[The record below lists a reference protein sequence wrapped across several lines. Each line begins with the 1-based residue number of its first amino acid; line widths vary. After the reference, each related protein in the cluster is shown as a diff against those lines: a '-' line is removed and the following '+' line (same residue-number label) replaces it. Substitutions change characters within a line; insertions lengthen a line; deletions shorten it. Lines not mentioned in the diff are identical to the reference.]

1 MPEPVS
7 TVGLCLL
14 GGYAALNA
22 CVRGGSA
29 VSKEAQEVRAAACAL
44 VERVEAS
51 QALFGKK
58 AAAISQLTALANECA
73 QEGWDGND
81 ATAISSLAVS
91 KATAF
96 VRALPDDVPL
106 PEFAPEPDG
115 SVSLD
120 WIQSRTR
127 LFSLSVGTSDR
138 LAYAWL
144 DGADKGHAVA
154 RFDGES
160 IPSRVLEGI
169 KAILNHGYAP
179 LRAA

>member
-7 TVGLCLL
+7 TVGLCFL

-22 CVRGGSA
+22 CMRGGSA
-29 VSKEAQEVRAAACAL
+29 ISTEARAVHKAACEL
-44 VERVEAS
+44 VEHGEAS

-58 AAAISQLTALANECA
+58 AAAISQLSALADECA
-73 QEGWDGND
+73 EEGWDG
-81 ATAISSLAVS
+81 AQACAMSSLAVF

-96 VRALPDDVPL
+96 VRALPDGIPL

-144 DGADKGHAVA
+144 DGADKGHGVA
-154 RFDGES
+154 RFDGAT
-160 IPSRVLEGI
+160 IPPRILEGI
-169 KAILNHGYAP
+169 KAIMNHGHAP

>member
-29 VSKEAQEVRAAACAL
+29 TSLEAREVRKAAFAV
-44 VERVEAS
+44 VERVETS
-51 QALFGKK
+51 QALFGRK
-58 AAAISQLTALANECA
+58 AAALSQLAALADECA
-73 QEGWDGND
+73 NDDWDG
-81 ATAISSLAVS
+81 AGAIAISSLAVF

-96 VRALPDDVPL
+96 VRALPDSIAL
-106 PEFAPEPDG
+106 PEFAAEPDG

-154 RFDGES
+154 RFDGEA
-160 IPSRVLEGI
+160 IPPRILEGI
-169 KAILNHGYAP
+169 RAIINHGNAS

>member
-1 MPEPVS
+1 M
-7 TVGLCLL
+7 

-29 VSKEAQEVRAAACAL
+29 TSPEAGAVRKAASAL
-44 VERVEAS
+44 VERVETS

-58 AAAISQLTALANECA
+58 AAAISQLNALADECA
-73 QEGWDGND
+73 NAGWDGAD
-81 ATAISSLAVS
+81 AVAMSSLAVF

-96 VRALPDDVPL
+96 VRAMPDGIQL

-160 IPSRVLEGI
+160 IPPRILEDI
-169 KAILNHGYAP
+169 KAILNHGHAP
-179 LRAA
+179 VRTA